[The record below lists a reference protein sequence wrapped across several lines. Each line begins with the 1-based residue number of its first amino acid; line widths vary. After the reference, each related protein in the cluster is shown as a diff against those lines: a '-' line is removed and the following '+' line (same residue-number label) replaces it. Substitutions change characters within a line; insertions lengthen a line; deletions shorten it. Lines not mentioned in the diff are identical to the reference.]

1 MRYRTR
7 LSIDLNL
14 LADNYQLLKKI
25 CKNNE
30 VLFMVKA
37 EGYGHGLLPIVRFA
51 ASELKIKEFGC
62 ATLGEARLLREELAD
77 LDCEIYVFSDVQI
90 ELPRC
95 SEIYLNRRVI
105 PVLSSIETLEFVLK
119 SSDFKFF
126 PLVLKFNTGMNRLG
140 LDYLDVEKVIK
151 LLKAHG
157 RQSINHLIT
166 HFACSASIID
176 DQSMTALQYNRF
188 KDLKKIFQASGIN
201 IEKTSVSNSGAIEQ
215 GFGLE
220 ESHVR
225 PGIMMYG
232 PTCLNADLRSKSMWT
247 GKNIS
252 KLETYIIHTLKI
264 KKGMPVGYGARTV
277 TEDGIVAYLAL
288 GYGDGFSTRY
298 DGATLTHNG
307 HRGYIFGRVNMDM
320 AQVFFPQSAV
330 SSIKTGE
337 QFEIWNHDTKSI
349 LDFSDQTKTIPYEL
363 ICSLTSRVP
372 RHYQYK
378 N

>member
-1 MRYRTR
+1 
-7 LSIDLNL
+7 
-14 LADNYQLLKKI
+14 
-25 CKNNE
+25 
-30 VLFMVKA
+30 MVKA

-62 ATLGEARLLREELAD
+62 ATLGEARLLREELPD
-77 LDCEIYVFSDVQI
+77 LDYEVYVFSDVQI
-90 ELPRC
+90 EFPRC
-95 SEIYLNRRVI
+95 FEIYLNQRVI
-105 PVLSSIETLEFVLK
+105 PVLSTIETLEFVLK
-119 SSDFKFF
+119 SPDFKFF

-140 LDYLDVEKVIK
+140 LDYLELEKVIK
-151 LLKAHG
+151 LLKTHG

-166 HFACSASIID
+166 HFACSASEID
-176 DQSMTALQYNRF
+176 GKSMTVTQYDRF
-188 KDLKKIFQASGIN
+188 KDLKKTFQASGIS

-232 PTCLNADLRSKSMWT
+232 PTCLNPELRSKSLWT

-252 KLETYIIHTLKI
+252 TLETYIIHTLKI

-277 TEDGIVAYLAL
+277 NEDGVVAYLAL

-298 DGATLTHNG
+298 DGATLMHNNHQG
-307 HRGYIFGRVNMDM
+307 KIFGRVNMDM

-330 SSIKTGE
+330 SAIKTGE
-337 QFEIWNHDTKSI
+337 RFEIWNHDVQSI
-349 LDFSDQTKTIPYEL
+349 LNFSDQTKTIPYEL
-363 ICSLTSRVP
+363 VCSSTSRVP
-372 RHYQYK
+372 RHYQFK
-378 N
+378 S